1 MRRSPWST
9 LVGILVFVL
18 ALVVA
23 WWLVGVLFNV
33 AWFIVK
39 AVFAIVVAVILA
51 GVAAFLVSRARSG
64 D

>member
-1 MRRSPWST
+1 MRRSPWTT
-9 LVGILVFVL
+9 LVGIVVFIL

-23 WWLVGVLFNV
+23 WWLVGVLFSV

-39 AVFAIVVAVILA
+39 AVFAIVVALILA
-51 GVAAFLVSRARSG
+51 GIAAYLVSRARSG

>member
-1 MRRSPWST
+1 MRKSPWST
-9 LVGILVFVL
+9 LVGILVFVI

-23 WWLVGVLFNV
+23 WWLVGALFSI

-39 AVFAIVVAVILA
+39 AVFAVVVALILA
-51 GVAAFLVSRARSG
+51 GIAAFLVSRARSG